1 MSTSSSRNPKELV
14 DRYLQAVRFWVP
26 RSQQDLVEELAEDL
40 RSQID
45 DKETELGHPL
55 DVEEV
60 SAILKRCGSPMIV
73 ASSLGPR
80 RQLIG
85 PGLYPI
91 YTFVLKAV
99 LLWILV
105 PVFIFI
111 IGPVNLANSSTWGTA
126 VARTMG
132 DLWSGLF
139 ISAGIITLVFVI
151 IERTAALDPKLAHME
166 CKWDPKSLPPL
177 QKQDR
182 KPSLIQAVC
191 EMVFGWF
198 GLIWLL
204 LVPHYPFL
212 IFGPAASFLKAGP
225 LCHTFYFPIVMLGVF
240 GLLRSGMILAK
251 PQWSWLPPLSQLMQ
265 TVLTLLL
272 LNFIVEAVSHMPHGT
287 AGPFVVLADSATESV
302 QHIRVA
308 AVVNVSILISIAG
321 AWLGLSIAAVVQT
334 WEFLKFLRRK
344 RISDAHQPASMG
356 VL

>member
-1 MSTSSSRNPKELV
+1 MSTSSRNPKELV

-26 RSQQDLVEELAEDL
+26 RSRQDLVEELAEDL

-45 DKETELGHPL
+45 DKEAELSHPL

-91 YTFVLKAV
+91 YSFVLKMV

-105 PVFIFI
+105 PVFLFI
-111 IGPVNLANSSTWGTA
+111 IGPVNLANTSNWGTA
-126 VARTMG
+126 VARTLG

-139 ISAGIITLVFVI
+139 ISAGIITLAFAV
-151 IERTAALDPKLAHME
+151 IERTAALDPKLAHMQ
-166 CKWDPKSLPPL
+166 CSWDPKSLPPL

-191 EMVFGWF
+191 ELVFGWF

-225 LCHTFYFPIVMLGVF
+225 LWHTFYLPIVMLAVF

-251 PQWSWLPPLSQLMQ
+251 PLWGWLPPLTQLLQ
-265 TVLTLLL
+265 TALTLIL
-272 LNFIVEAVSHMPHGT
+272 LNFIAKAVSQMPHGT
-287 AGPFVVLADSATESV
+287 WPFVALADSAAGSA
-302 QHIRVA
+302 QLIRVA
-308 AVVNVSILISIAG
+308 AVVNVSILISIGG
-321 AWLGLSIAAVVQT
+321 AWLGLSIAGVVQT
-334 WEFLKFLRRK
+334 WEFLKYLRQK
-344 RISDAHQPASMG
+344 RSSSARQPASMS

>member
-1 MSTSSSRNPKELV
+1 MNTSSRNPKELV

-26 RSQQDLVEELAEDL
+26 RSRQDLVEELAEDL

-45 DKETELGHPL
+45 DKEAELSHPL

-105 PVFIFI
+105 PVFLFI
-111 IGPVNLANSSTWGTA
+111 IGPVNLANSSDWGTA

-132 DLWSGLF
+132 NLWSGLF
-139 ISAGIITLVFVI
+139 ISAGIITLVFAV

-166 CKWDPKSLPPL
+166 CNWNPKSLPPL

-191 EMVFGWF
+191 ELVFGWF

-225 LCHTFYFPIVMLGVF
+225 LWHTFYLPIVMLAVF

-251 PQWSWLPPLSQLMQ
+251 PQWGWLPPLTQLLQ
-265 TVLTLLL
+265 TALTLIL
-272 LNFIVEAVSHMPHGT
+272 LNFIAPAVSHMTPGT
-287 AGPFVVLADSATESV
+287 WPFVALADSAKESA
-302 QHIRVA
+302 QYIRVA
-308 AVVNVSILISIAG
+308 AVVNVSILISIGG

-334 WEFLKFLRRK
+334 WEFLKYLRQK
-344 RISDAHQPASMG
+344 RSSSAHQPASMS

>member
-1 MSTSSSRNPKELV
+1 MNTSYSRNPKELV

-26 RSQQDLVEELAEDL
+26 RSRQDLVAELAEDL

-55 DVEEV
+55 DFEEV
-60 SAILKRCGSPMIV
+60 SAILKRCGRPMVV

-91 YTFVLKAV
+91 YTFVLKMV
-99 LLWILV
+99 LLWIQV

-111 IGPVNLANSSTWGTA
+111 IGPVNLANSSSWGTA

-139 ISAGIITLVFVI
+139 ISAGIITLVFAV
-151 IERTAALDPKLAHME
+151 IERTVALDPRLAHLE

-177 QKQDR
+177 QKQER

-191 EMVFGWF
+191 EMVFAWF
-198 GLIWLL
+198 GLVWLL
-204 LVPHYPFL
+204 LVPHSPFL

-225 LCHTFYFPIVMLGVF
+225 LAHTFYLPIVLLGVF

-251 PQWSWLPPLSQLMQ
+251 PQWTWMPPFSQLMQ
-265 TVLTLLL
+265 SALTLIL
-272 LNFIVEAVSHMPHGT
+272 LNFIVEAVSHLPHGT
-287 AGPFVVLADSATESV
+287 WPFVALADSAKDSA
-302 QHIRVA
+302 QYIRVA

-321 AWLGLSIAAVVQT
+321 AWLGLSIATIVQT
-334 WEFLKFLRRK
+334 WEFLTFLRK
-344 RISDAHQPASMG
+344 RSSGTNQPASMG